1 MRVTVPKLF
10 ELFQLD
16 EKLRGV
22 GPLVDFL
29 NTSLEQVIKAL
40 QGRLTIRDN
49 GFAELRSLEFRK
61 PSPAT
66 DSAGGYFPW
75 EQTFT
80 PAQRTVEGV
89 LLLQTEAK
97 NGNTVASWRWE
108 FLSNGS
114 IRLTVYPRDTTS
126 NESLTAKFAVLFQ

>member
-1 MRVTVPKLF
+1 MKVTVPKLF

-22 GPLVDFL
+22 GPLVDFI
-29 NTSLEQVIKAL
+29 NSSLEQVIKAL

-49 GFAELRSLEFRK
+49 GFAELRALSFRK

-66 DSAGGYFPW
+66 DAAGGYFPW

-97 NGNTVASWRWE
+97 DGNTVASWRWE
-108 FLSNGS
+108 FLSSGA
-114 IRLTVYPRDTTS
+114 IRIVVYPRLTTS
-126 NESLTAKFAVLFQ
+126 TEALSVKLAVLFQ